1 MNITCEKKDAMKKK
15 IILLFAAIA
24 LIAVAGI
31 LIFTR
36 QPETRFDGDR
46 ISDPDR
52 FALQFERMNRTDSE
66 TLSLAEG
73 DALRVSWQIE
83 SGQIDVTIGME
94 GEEALYRAN
103 DRAAGDE
110 ADFCVEIPQTGSYTI
125 TVTARDAKGRIEFL
139 KTKNESFEGE

>member
-1 MNITCEKKDAMKKK
+1 MKKK
-15 IILLFAAIA
+15 IVLLLAVIA
-24 LIAVAGI
+24 MVDVTLI

-36 QPETRFDGDR
+36 QSEPLFDGTR
-46 ISDPDR
+46 ISDPGR

-125 TVTARDAKGRIEFL
+125 IVTARDAKGRIEFL

>member
-66 TLSLAEG
+66 TMALAEG
-73 DALRVSWQIE
+73 DALHVSWLIE
-83 SGQIDVTIGME
+83 SGQMDIVIGME
-94 GEEALYRAN
+94 GEEAIYHAN
-103 DRAAGDE
+103 GCTAGDE
-110 ADFCVEIPQTGSYTI
+110 ADFDVEIPQTGSYTI
-125 TVTARDAKGRIEFL
+125 TVTARKAKGRMAFL
-139 KTKNESFEGE
+139 KTKSE

>member
-1 MNITCEKKDAMKKK
+1 MKKK
-15 IILLFAAIA
+15 TVLLPAVFATV
-24 LIAVAGI
+24 AVTLI

-36 QPETRFDGDR
+36 QPETWFDGVR
-46 ISDPDR
+46 ISDPGR

-66 TLSLAEG
+66 TVSLAEG
-73 DALRVSWQIE
+73 DALRVSWEIE

-94 GEEALYRAN
+94 DEVALYRAN
-103 DRAAGDE
+103 DRSAGDD